1 MGTFK
6 LFKDYQD
13 YKSHE
18 VDSPSYQPLEQEV
31 IWDFI
36 DKKLLKKEKRRLY
49 AREYYEKNREHINA
63 LNRKNYRKRAELS
76 KKNEVVVSKNL
87 KNNEMVIKLKGKI
100 ADLEQEV
107 KRLNKEIAERGG
119 DVKSYSNAV
128 ISNLENRNAEMQVEI
143 DELKSIIKFLFKYF
157 K

>member
-1 MGTFK
+1 
-6 LFKDYQD
+6 
-13 YKSHE
+13 
-18 VDSPSYQPLEQEV
+18 
-31 IWDFI
+31 
-36 DKKLLKKEKRRLY
+36 LKKEKRRLY

-63 LNRKNYRKRAELS
+63 LNRKNYRKRVELS
-76 KKNEVVVSKNL
+76 KKKEVVVLKNS

-107 KRLNKEIAERGG
+107 KRLNKEIAERDS

-128 ISNLENRNAEMQVEI
+128 LSNLENRNAEMQVEI